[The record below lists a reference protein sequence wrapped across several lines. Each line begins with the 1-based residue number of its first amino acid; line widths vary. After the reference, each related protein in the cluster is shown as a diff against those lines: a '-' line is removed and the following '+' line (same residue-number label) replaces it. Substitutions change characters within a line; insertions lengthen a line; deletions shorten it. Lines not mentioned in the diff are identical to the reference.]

1 MEISRM
7 ALDVESIRYKE
18 LLGKLLETNPRPL
31 NDALIGLLPRKGGV
45 YRIVENGSDGTLY
58 VGQSTNLRSR
68 IYGRHLGGSKR
79 VSTLR
84 RKLLRDG
91 DLADEAAVSEFLA
104 RECRVQYLEIEDERE
119 RTWFEHFAIAL
130 LKPKYND

>member
-1 MEISRM
+1 M
-7 ALDVESIRYKE
+7 AFDVESTRYKE
-18 LLGKLLETNPRPL
+18 LLGKLLETNPLPL
-31 NDALIGLLPRKGGV
+31 NEALKGLLPRKGGV
-45 YRIVENGSDGTLY
+45 YRIVENGSDEILY

-68 IYGRHLGGSKR
+68 IYGRHLRGSKR

-84 RKLLRDG
+84 RKLLRGG
-91 DLADEAAVSEFLA
+91 DMADDAAVSEFLA

-130 LKPKYND
+130 LRPKYNN

>member
-1 MEISRM
+1 M
-7 ALDVESIRYKE
+7 ALDVESTNYSD
-18 LLGKLLETNPRPL
+18 LLGKLLETNSLPFNEDL
-31 NDALIGLLPRKGGV
+31 KISLPRKGGV
-45 YRIVENGSDGTLY
+45 YRIIENGSDGTLY

-68 IYGRHLGGSKR
+68 IYRRHLRGSKR
-79 VSTLR
+79 VSTVR

-91 DLADEAAVSEFLA
+91 DKADEAAVSEFLA
-104 RECRVQYLEIEDERE
+104 RACRVQYLEIEDERE